1 MAAMDHRTTFEH
13 PCDLFTRC
21 LSAVFVSNMDRSA
34 SWQAT
39 AAPPE
44 SILVLPKWPCRD
56 MLGARRTL
64 WPRDMRASLRLFGH
78 HSPPPTARVQR
89 NTPAA
94 PLPLASKLLSLRQDV
109 KDAFRDAVGDVN
121 NVKMV
126 GSNGSAVV
134 EFAKKKAKA
143 LLPF

>member
-1 MAAMDHRTTFEH
+1 MWSFYR
-13 PCDLFTRC
+13 
-21 LSAVFVSNMDRSA
+21 VFVGSVRQQHGPIGFVAGHRCPARVDPCA
-34 SWQAT
+34 SQVA
-39 AAPPE
+39 
-44 SILVLPKWPCRD
+44 LPRY
-56 MLGARRTL
+56 ARRSTHFV
-64 WPRDMRASLRLFGH
+64 ASRYASELARLFGH